1 MQIYRSV
8 YSCGEAEYTVERSR
22 FIAHVSP
29 AETPEEARAFI
40 AGIKEKYKDA
50 THNVPAF
57 VCGAGSEHQWASD
70 DGEPQGTSGMP
81 VLRLLTG
88 EGLTNVAIVIT
99 RYFGGIKLGTGG
111 LARAYTHAASL
122 GIESAGICEVR
133 ESALL
138 SYSFDYQYLS
148 KLQSMAEDGRFEMDG
163 LEYTDTVSAVIK
175 CPSEN
180 RDAVKSAVSD
190 LTSGRAVLKNETSA
204 PCRYLLQKK
213 TDKNS
218 QNSI

>member
-1 MQIYRSV
+1 MYLYKSV
-8 YSCGEAEYTVERSR
+8 YGSGEAEYTVERSR

-29 AETPEEARAFI
+29 AETPEEARLFI
-40 AGIKEKYKDA
+40 AGIKERYRDA

-57 VCGAGSEHQWASD
+57 VCGPGSEHQWASD

-111 LARAYTHAASL
+111 LARAYSHAAAL
-122 GIESAGICEVR
+122 GIEAARICEVR

-138 SYSFDYQYLS
+138 RYSFDYSCLS
-148 KLQSMAEDGRFEMDG
+148 KLRSMSEEGRFEMSDI
-163 LEYTDTVSAVIK
+163 EYTDTVSALLK
-175 CPSEN
+175 CPEEYSE
-180 RDAVKSAVSD
+180 RVKSAISD
-190 LTSGRAVLKNETSA
+190 LTSGRAVLLNEDRA
-204 PCRYLLQKK
+204 LGRYPLTEK
-213 TDKNS
+213 DS
-218 QNSI
+218 

>member
-88 EGLTNVAIVIT
+88 EGLTNVVIVIT

-180 RDAVKSAVSD
+180 REAVKSAVSD
-190 LTSGRAVLKNETSA
+190 LTSGRAVLKSETSA
-204 PCRYLLQKK
+204 PCRYLLQKI
-213 TDKNS
+213 D
-218 QNSI
+218 